1 MSSSTGGDVIKK
13 HLRCAS
19 FKLRDSYFAIKGERC
34 VCGGGAYAPV
44 LQILA
49 EIKHS
54 NNDYS
59 SLSDE
64 IFCAACSLERVA
76 ITFGGNHHCCPVC
89 QPEAACQLEREEGY
103 LRGGMIEEDGD
114 RTNCVMCCVCVC
126 REKTGSFSIPHSCFM
141 HTGMSPGFNYRGS
154 NWSRCVS
161 VCVLVHAH
169 THYIYPFSPSTCKL
183 HAFGPCGDSV
193 SAKQLCML
201 MVMWLWLA
209 DTF

>member
-1 MSSSTGGDVIKK
+1 MLLFCKYWLKLNIPIMIIPVYLT
-13 HLRCAS
+13 RS
-19 FKLRDSYFAIKGERC
+19 FAP
-34 VCGGGAYAPV
+34 PV
-44 LQILA
+44 LWRELQ
-49 EIKHS
+49 
-54 NNDYS
+54 
-59 SLSDE
+59 SL
-64 IFCAACSLERVA
+64 
-76 ITFGGNHHCCPVC
+76 FGGNHHCCPVC